1 MSASSR
7 IVGVREERVF
17 EPIIHCPECQAEIK
31 LTESLAAP
39 LLKSREAEF
48 KRQEAE
54 LREREAVLRQDRDS
68 LERDVIERTAAER
81 KKVAEEEQ
89 RKARLA
95 LGIEL
100 ETKQRELKELNEILR
115 SRDEK
120 LAEAQRAQAEIVR
133 RERQIAEEKRQ
144 MELTIEKRVSASVNE
159 MRAKARQ
166 EVEDEL
172 KLKVSEKDQVIQSMT
187 KQIEELRRKA
197 EQGSQQLQGE
207 VQELELESLLGRTFA
222 CDTVTRVPKGE
233 FGGDVLQ
240 RVVNASGAVCGTI
253 LWESKRTKTFSESWL
268 AKLRRDQR
276 AAKADV
282 AVIVSHALP
291 KDVKHFDLI
300 DGVYVVS
307 PQCVLPLAAMLR
319 KELVELATARQSAE
333 GRETKAAIVYQY
345 LTGSR
350 FRQHMQAIVEAF
362 STMQDDLHA
371 EKKAIQKQWAKRE
384 MQIERA
390 IASTAGLYG
399 DLHGIVGTTLAE
411 VEGLGVE
418 EIGKDSPATGLLGNV
433 SPGECQK
440 FCV

>member
-1 MSASSR
+1 MGDAEMSASSR

-17 EPIIHCPECQAEIK
+17 EPIIHCPECEAEIK

-48 KRQEAE
+48 KRQEVE
-54 LREREAVLRQDRDS
+54 LREREAAVRRERDS
-68 LERDVIERTAAER
+68 LERDVIERMAAER

-100 ETKQRELKELNEILR
+100 ETKQREVKELNEILR

-120 LAEAQRAQAEIVR
+120 LAEAQRAQAEVIR

-159 MRAKARQ
+159 MRVKARQ

-187 KQIEELRRKA
+187 RQIEELRRKA
-197 EQGSQQLQGE
+197 EQGSQQLQGDVLE
-207 VQELELESLLGRTFA
+207 VELESVLGRTFA

-233 FGGDVLQ
+233 FGGDVLH
-240 RVVNASGAVCGTI
+240 RVMNETGAVCGTI

-276 AAKADV
+276 AAKADI

-291 KDVKHFDLI
+291 KGVKHFDLI

-307 PQCVLPLAAMLR
+307 PQCVLPVAAMLR
-319 KELVELATARQSAE
+319 KELVELATARQSAA

-362 STMQDDLHA
+362 STMQDDLNA
-371 EKKAIQKQWAKRE
+371 ERKATQKQWAKRE
-384 MQIERA
+384 MQIERV

-399 DLHGIVGTTLAE
+399 DLQGIVGLTLAE
-411 VEGLGVE
+411 VTDLEAD
-418 EIGKDSPATGLLGNV
+418 EIQTDRSKLL
-433 SPGECQK
+433 S
-440 FCV
+440 

>member
-17 EPIIHCPECQAEIK
+17 EPIIHCPECEAEIK

-54 LREREAVLRQDRDS
+54 LREREAVLRRERDS

-81 KKVAEEEQ
+81 KKVAEEEKQ
-89 RKARLA
+89 KARLA

-100 ETKQRELKELNEILR
+100 ETKQREVKELNEIVR

-120 LAEAQRAQAEIVR
+120 LAEAQRAQAEVIR
-133 RERQIAEEKRQ
+133 QQRQIAEEKRQ

-159 MRAKARQ
+159 MRMKARQ

-207 VQELELESLLGRTFA
+207 VLEVELESVLGRRFGR
-222 CDTVTRVPKGE
+222 DTITRVPKGE
-233 FGGDVLQ
+233 FGGDVLH
-240 RVVNASGAVCGTI
+240 RVVNGTGVLCGTI

-307 PQCVLPLAAMLR
+307 AQCVLPVAAMLR

-333 GRETKAAIVYQY
+333 GRESKAAIVYQY

-362 STMQDDLHA
+362 STMQDDLNA
-371 EKKAIQKQWAKRE
+371 EKKAIHKQWAKRE
-384 MQIERA
+384 MQIERVV
-390 IASTAGLYG
+390 ASTAGLYG
-399 DLHGIVGTTLAE
+399 DLHGIVGRTLAE
-411 VEGLGVE
+411 VDGLSLEDTEVL
-418 EIGKDSPATGLLGNV
+418 SVPLLREKVGD
-433 SPGECQK
+433 
-440 FCV
+440 